1 MSENIERLRAL
12 ATKSGLADED
22 RAIVT
27 DTLAE
32 CSHWQEEA
40 RIAKAEAAAQP
51 AQVAL
56 KDAHTGNLMGIIGS
70 LQKEVE
76 KLEKE
81 VARLTPTVVRR
92 R

>member
-1 MSENIERLRAL
+1 MSENIERLREL
-12 ATKSGLADED
+12 AAKEGLDPAH
-22 RAIVT
+22 RAIIT
-27 DTLAE
+27 DALAE

-40 RIAKAEAAAQP
+40 RVAKAEAAAQP

-56 KDAHTGNLMGIIGS
+56 KDAHTSSLAGIIRD

-76 KLEKE
+76 RLEKE
-81 VARLTPTVVRR
+81 VARLSPTVVRR